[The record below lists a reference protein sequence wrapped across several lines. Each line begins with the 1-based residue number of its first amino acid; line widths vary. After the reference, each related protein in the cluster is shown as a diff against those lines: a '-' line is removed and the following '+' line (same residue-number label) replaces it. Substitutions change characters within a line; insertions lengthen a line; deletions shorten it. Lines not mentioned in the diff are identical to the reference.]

1 MQKKESF
8 CFLLGCFNR
17 YAVIFCSPTETE
29 TYRNRKF
36 DPETEISASG
46 SNFLFRLCS
55 TPTQIRCAKCLPCAY
70 SGRKRARR
78 QTIKWYAVPT
88 NLCPASSTRTLPTFP
103 PEVAKRFSAALRPA
117 MPPPTIITS
126 YLLLLPSKSILKLS
140 KSFLCRLQSNK
151 RIARTIYKI
160 GDFCLLSCSLSWSNS
175 NGFKGRLQIKI
186 RKIIIENKGSQGHGL
201 STVGAKINDVYFNNI
216 LDEEISF
223 LRLLHE
229 IELGSKN

>member
-1 MQKKESF
+1 MSVSDLPPWIQF
-8 CFLLGCFNR
+8 
-17 YAVIFCSPTETE
+17 AP
-29 TYRNRKF
+29 
-36 DPETEISASG
+36 ISTFPPS
-46 SNFLFRLCS
+46 S
-55 TPTQIRCAKCLPCAY
+55 TSMVCVRPPHLRCNTSLNQLWLVQQAQIRCAKCLPCAY

-103 PEVAKRFSAALRPA
+103 PEVAKSFSAALRPA

-140 KSFLCRLQSNK
+140 KSFLCHLQSNK

-175 NGFKGRLQIKI
+175 NGSKGRLQIKI

-216 LDEEISF
+216 LDEQISF
-223 LRLLHE
+223 FYVF
-229 IELGSKN
+229 